1 MARLKIGDSIEVIHN
16 GKKTNQIE
24 TIVDIIEDYGGNSY
38 WLRDEKGRLTL
49 ESDTSTT
56 IFKKL
61 N

>member
-1 MARLKIGDSIEVIHN
+1 MVRLQIGDSVEVVHN

-24 TIVDIIEDYGGNSY
+24 TIVDIIEDYSGNSY

-49 ESDTSTT
+49 ETETSKT